1 MATTTTTTT
10 TTTIH
15 HRRQKKVVV
24 IMGPTGSGK
33 SKLSID
39 LATRFFPNS
48 EIINSDK
55 IQVYRG
61 LDITTNKILMHERCG
76 VPHHFLGEFDP
87 EAEFSPSDFR
97 SLASKTI
104 AQMVSQRKLP
114 MIVGGSNSFIYSLLA
129 KRFNPSSDV
138 FDESKSANSVSTE
151 LRYNCCFLW
160 VNVSLPILNE
170 YLDKRVDEMMET
182 GMFEELAGYFDSE
195 GVVNEADSASLT
207 GLKKAIGVPEFKK
220 YFKLHSGHD
229 NSQRSGGGG
238 DVEGRLLYEEA
249 VKAIKDN
256 TRRLAKRQHGKIL
269 RLKDAGWDLHKIDA
283 TEAFR
288 AAMMTSKSGKRTA
301 EIWEKQVVEPSM
313 KIVKRFLME

>member
-1 MATTTTTTT
+1 
-10 TTTIH
+10 
-15 HRRQKKVVV
+15 
-24 IMGPTGSGK
+24 MGPTGSGK
-33 SKLSID
+33 SKLSIE

-55 IQVYRG
+55 IQVYQG
-61 LDITTNKILMHERCG
+61 LDITTNKISMHERRG

-104 AQMVSQRKLP
+104 AQMVSRRKLP

-138 FDESKSANSVSTE
+138 FDESKSVGSVCTE

-182 GMFEELAGYFDSE
+182 GMFEELAEYFESE
-195 GVVNEADSASLT
+195 GVVSEADSASLT
-207 GLKKAIGVPEFKK
+207 GLKKAIGVPEFNR
-220 YFKLHSGHD
+220 YFKRHAGH
-229 NSQRSGGGG
+229 NSQKDGRGGGG

-256 TRRLAKRQHGKIL
+256 TCHLAKRQLGKIM

-288 AAMMTSKSGKRTA
+288 AAMITSESGKRTA

>member
-1 MATTTTTTT
+1 MATTTT
-10 TTTIH
+10 
-15 HRRQKKVVV
+15 RRQKKVVV

-39 LATRFFPNS
+39 LVTRFFPNS
-48 EIINSDK
+48 EIMNSDK

-61 LDITTNKILMHERCG
+61 LDITTNKMSMHDRRG

-87 EAEFSPSDFR
+87 DTEFSPFDFR
-97 SLASKTI
+97 SIGSKTI
-104 AQMVSQRKLP
+104 AQIISRRKTP

-138 FDESKSANSVSTE
+138 FDESNSVNSVCTE

-160 VNVSLPILNE
+160 VDVSLPVLNQ
-170 YLDKRVDEMMET
+170 YLDKRVDEMLEE
-182 GMFEELAGYFDSE
+182 GMLEELADYFVSE
-195 GVVNEADSASLT
+195 GFISDDPADSVSLT
-207 GLKKAIGVPEFKK
+207 GLKKAIGVPEFEK
-220 YFKLHSGHD
+220 YFK
-229 NSQRSGGGG
+229 RKGG
-238 DVEGRLLYEEA
+238 DSERDDDVESRRVLYEEA

-256 TRRLAKRQHGKIL
+256 TRLLAKRQLGKIL
-269 RLKDAGWDLHKIDA
+269 RLRDAGWDLHKIDA

-288 AAMMTSKSGKRTA
+288 EAMMTSKTGKRTV

>member
-1 MATTTTTTT
+1 
-10 TTTIH
+10 
-15 HRRQKKVVV
+15 
-24 IMGPTGSGK
+24 MGPTGSGK

-61 LDITTNKILMHERCG
+61 LDITTNKILMHERRG

-104 AQMVSQRKLP
+104 AQMVSRRKLP

-129 KRFNPSSDV
+129 KRFSPSSDV
-138 FDESKSANSVSTE
+138 FDESKSANSVSPE

-182 GMFEELAGYFDSE
+182 GMFEELASYFDSE
-195 GVVNEADSASLT
+195 DDDANEADSVSLT

-220 YFKLHSGHD
+220 YFKRQTGHD
-229 NSQRSGGGG
+229 NSQSREDGDDDD

-256 TRRLAKRQHGKIL
+256 TCRLAKRQLGKIL
-269 RLKDAGWDLHKIDA
+269 RLKEAGWDLHKIDA

-288 AAMMTSKSGKRTA
+288 AAMMTSKSGTRTA